1 METKNIWDLQIIEN
15 YTPLNTIEEVLKEI
29 KDGHLFNF
37 EIKDTFR
44 PGEEIT
50 SIFDNIASKNNFI
63 LNYTDNVH
71 PVLIA
76 IDRNSFFSNYM
87 NSNFF
92 KQHEQEIKKA
102 YIEAIKTT
110 NNKVFITESFM
121 FSNELLDE
129 LLKIEDVSLFF
140 INIDLT
146 NEQIEKIKSKYI
158 DATIVKNGI
167 KTRISSR
174 YVFSYYTKKSLEER
188 NSELHVNL
196 NDLQNS
202 DIKNL
207 IFLKENSVI
216 NYMKDENTPEEE
228 ELKIIKENLEKLD
241 SLNKHFIYKVRI
253 DKRSNFSKVFK
264 DINLKNIDLVIR
276 NDFYDYPINQYLEE
290 EKKLEDLVKDI
301 KISNLSPL
309 EKFIA
314 VYNIVKN
321 YKPYKENEKELDKSR
336 ALRYILDNEYMVC
349 VGYAKLLTEL
359 LDKVGID
366 ATLLSVEVDTSYDDG
381 FTLDEK
387 IVEATGHKRAIVS
400 IDDNKYNLHGL
411 FISDPT
417 WDNSQKH
424 NYLNNA
430 LLTFDKMQIDNR
442 MFWYNLYNP
451 ILDIHSFS
459 DFNNQI
465 NFLLKRE
472 LHTNQNSPITKND
485 SYSEQLL
492 NSYKSISLRIINSI
506 NCDPKY
512 FELFNL
518 LNNCKEEHDYEKF
531 LTTLGNYLLKRI
543 NQHYN
548 EELLF
553 KANEEVSKLIKTNNH
568 DENIKQNYYQRDIKQ
583 FPYTI
588 PNDNDFSLEDRKNSL

>member
-1 METKNIWDLQIIEN
+1 MEIKNFWNLQIIEK

-37 EIKDTFR
+37 ELKDTFT

-50 SIFDNIASKNNFI
+50 NVFDNVASKNNFV
-63 LNYTDNVH
+63 LNYTDNAH
-71 PVLIA
+71 PAFLA
-76 IDRNSFFSNYM
+76 IDRNSFYSNYI

-92 KQHEQEIKKA
+92 KYHEEEIKKA

-110 NNKVFITESFM
+110 NNKVFIIESFM

-129 LLKIEDVSLFF
+129 LLNIEDVALFL
-140 INIDLT
+140 IDIDLT

-158 DATIVKNGI
+158 DATIIKKGI
-167 KTRISSR
+167 KTKISSR
-174 YVFSYYTKKSLEER
+174 YVFSYYTKKALEEK
-188 NSELHVNL
+188 NSELHVDL

-216 NYMKDENTPEEE
+216 NYMKDENTPEED
-228 ELKIIKENLEKLD
+228 ELKIVKENLEKLD
-241 SLNKHFIYKVRI
+241 SLNKHFIYKIRI

-264 DINLKNIDLVIR
+264 DVNLKNIDLVIR

-290 EKKLEDLVKDI
+290 EQKLEDLVKDI
-301 KISNLSPL
+301 KTSNLSPL

-321 YKPYKENEKELDKSR
+321 YKPYKENQKELDKSR

-349 VGYAKLLTEL
+349 VGYAKLLVEL

-387 IVEATGHKRAIVS
+387 IVEASGHKRAIIS

-411 FISDPT
+411 YISDPT
-417 WDNSQKH
+417 WDNSQKD

-430 LLTFDKMQIDNR
+430 LLTFDKMQTDNR

-451 ILDIHSFS
+451 VLDIHCFS

-485 SYSEQLL
+485 SYSQQLL
-492 NSYKSISLRIINSI
+492 NSYKSISLRILNSI

-512 FELFNL
+512 FELLNL
-518 LNNCKEEHDYEKF
+518 LNNCKEEYDYEKF

-543 NQHYN
+543 NQPYN

-553 KANEEVSKLIKTNNH
+553 KANEEVSKIIKTNNN

-583 FPYTI
+583 FPYAI
-588 PNDNDFSLEDRKNSL
+588 PSDNDFRLEDRKKNL